1 MDEETRELT
10 VRESIDSKFRYVL
23 LVAERAEQLMR
34 GARPK
39 LEIGGAKPTHV
50 AREEI
55 DRRIVDWDYGPA
67 PQPELE
73 ALPVDEE
80 PEAEEASDEAVEEA
94 AQDDEETPSEVH

>member
-1 MDEETRELT
+1 MAQETRELT

-39 LEIGGAKPTHV
+39 LEIGGAKATHV

-55 DRRIVDWDYGPA
+55 DRRVVDWDYGPA
-67 PQPELE
+67 PEPELE
-73 ALPVDEE
+73 ALAIDETDE
-80 PEAEEASDEAVEEA
+80 GEEEEA
-94 AQDDEETPSEVH
+94 AEVEESDEEAEAEVH

>member
-1 MDEETRELT
+1 MSDDTRELT

-55 DRRIVDWDYGPA
+55 DQGAVEWEYGLA
-67 PQPELE
+67 PEPELE
-73 ALPVDEE
+73 ALAIEE
-80 PEAEEASDEAVEEA
+80 PADEAEESGEEA
-94 AQDDEETPSEVH
+94 EAEVH

>member
-1 MDEETRELT
+1 MAEETREPT

-55 DRRIVDWDYGPA
+55 DRRVVDWDYGPA
-67 PQPELE
+67 PEPELE
-73 ALPVDEE
+73 ALAIEEADEGDEDEAAEVEESDEE
-80 PEAEEASDEAVEEA
+80 AEAE
-94 AQDDEETPSEVH
+94 VH